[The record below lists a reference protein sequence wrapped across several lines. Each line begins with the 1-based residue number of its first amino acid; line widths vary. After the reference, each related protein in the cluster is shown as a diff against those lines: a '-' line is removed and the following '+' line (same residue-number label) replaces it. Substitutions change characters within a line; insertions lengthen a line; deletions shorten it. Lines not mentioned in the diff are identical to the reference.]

1 VTVSRFEQLKNELGG
16 GGSVTE
22 PVVVD
27 EQPAGPSPLSSGL
40 ATAAIL
46 GLLVWLGFTNP
57 WMLVFAVGILISVF
71 LHELGHFI
79 TARWTGMKATQ
90 FFLGI
95 GPRLW
100 SFRRG
105 ETEYGLRAVPV
116 AAFVRII
123 GMSNID
129 EVPPQDEART
139 YRQQSY
145 PKRMLVISAGSL
157 MHIVI
162 AILLLF
168 SVFGTR
174 GELRDVDGARVVAL
188 EKGGPAELAG
198 VESDDII
205 TGIDGTAVADP
216 EELGEIVR
224 TSQPGDPVTITVR
237 RDGELRDIE
246 ASLGANTDED
256 SPNFGRAMLGVGTN
270 EGAEFVDV
278 SIATAATKSVT
289 ELGPVTWQ
297 SAKGVFT
304 VLNPVNIYSHV
315 VGDNDDITTRPT
327 TLVGV
332 TQVSGVIGDSQGL
345 VGVIYLLAILN
356 VFVGVFNMFPLL
368 PLDGGHAAIA
378 TYERL
383 RSRNGRRYFAD
394 ITKMMPFAVAVMA
407 VLLVLF
413 MSGLYLDVTEP
424 LG

>member
-1 VTVSRFEQLKNELGG
+1 MSRFEQLKNELGG

-123 GMSNID
+123 GMSNLD

-270 EGAEFVDV
+270 EGAAFVDV

>member
-1 VTVSRFEQLKNELGG
+1 MSRFEQLKNELGG

-22 PVVVD
+22 PVVVN

>member
-1 VTVSRFEQLKNELGG
+1 VSRFEQLKNELGG

-123 GMSNID
+123 GMSNLD

-278 SIATAATKSVT
+278 SIATAATRSVT

>member
-1 VTVSRFEQLKNELGG
+1 VSRFEQLKNELGG

-22 PVVVD
+22 PVVVN

-123 GMSNID
+123 GMSNLD

-270 EGAEFVDV
+270 EGAAFVDV

>member
-1 VTVSRFEQLKNELGG
+1 MSRFEQLKNELGG

>member
-123 GMSNID
+123 GMSNLD

>member
-1 VTVSRFEQLKNELGG
+1 MSRFEQLKNELGG

-123 GMSNID
+123 GMSNLD

>member
-123 GMSNID
+123 GMSNLD

-168 SVFGTR
+168 SVFGAR

>member
-1 VTVSRFEQLKNELGG
+1 
-16 GGSVTE
+16 
-22 PVVVD
+22 
-27 EQPAGPSPLSSGL
+27 
-40 ATAAIL
+40 
-46 GLLVWLGFTNP
+46 
-57 WMLVFAVGILISVF
+57 
-71 LHELGHFI
+71 
-79 TARWTGMKATQ
+79 
-90 FFLGI
+90 
-95 GPRLW
+95 
-100 SFRRG
+100 
-105 ETEYGLRAVPV
+105 
-116 AAFVRII
+116 
-123 GMSNID
+123 
-129 EVPPQDEART
+129 
-139 YRQQSY
+139 
-145 PKRMLVISAGSL
+145 
-157 MHIVI
+157 
-162 AILLLF
+162 
-168 SVFGTR
+168 
-174 GELRDVDGARVVAL
+174 VAL

>member
-1 VTVSRFEQLKNELGG
+1 MSRFEQLKNELGG

-22 PVVVD
+22 PVVVN

-57 WMLVFAVGILISVF
+57 WMFVFAVGILISVF

-123 GMSNID
+123 GMSNLD

>member
-1 VTVSRFEQLKNELGG
+1 MSRFEQLKNELGG

-40 ATAAIL
+40 ATATIL

-57 WMLVFAVGILISVF
+57 WMFVFAVGILISVF

-100 SFRRG
+100 SFRRS

-123 GMSNID
+123 GMSNLD

>member
-1 VTVSRFEQLKNELGG
+1 MSRFEQLKNELGG

-22 PVVVD
+22 PVVVN

-123 GMSNID
+123 GMSNLD

>member
-1 VTVSRFEQLKNELGG
+1 MSRFEQLKNELGG

-22 PVVVD
+22 PVVVN

-40 ATAAIL
+40 ATATIL

-57 WMLVFAVGILISVF
+57 WMFVFAVGILISVF

-123 GMSNID
+123 GMSNLD

>member
-22 PVVVD
+22 PVVVN

-40 ATAAIL
+40 ATATIL

-57 WMLVFAVGILISVF
+57 WMFVFAVGILISVF

-123 GMSNID
+123 GMSNLD